1 MLKPLQSPPWID
13 VNTEDD
19 ELQLNDL
26 DFDPNTVMTI
36 QERAKAKLKNK
47 EHAHRAMVCI
57 QGLLMK
63 VYNSLLSLADLTSD
77 RGCVYMKLFSVN
89 DANQH
94 RLVRF
99 MVSNI
104 FKPNVRG
111 A

>member
-36 QERAKAKLKNK
+36 QERTKAKLKNK

-63 VYNSLLSLADLTSD
+63 VYNSLSSLADITSD
-77 RGCVYMKLFSVN
+77 SGCVYMKLFSVN